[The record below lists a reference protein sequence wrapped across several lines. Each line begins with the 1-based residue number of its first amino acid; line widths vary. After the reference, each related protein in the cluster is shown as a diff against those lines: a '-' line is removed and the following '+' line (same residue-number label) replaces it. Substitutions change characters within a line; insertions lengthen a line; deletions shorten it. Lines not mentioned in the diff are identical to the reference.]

1 MRKLLLSL
9 LVLAFLIA
17 GCTSKKQEEKP
28 VSATPPQ
35 VTAENGGPQG
45 IPGFT
50 GKPYAE
56 VNNNRPFFKKEDIER
71 AKKESFENYSP
82 LDNLGRCGV
91 AYARIG
97 KDVMPTEPRGK
108 IGMVKPSGWKMA
120 KYDIVDGKYLY
131 NRCHLIGFQLAGENA
146 NPLNLITGTRY
157 LNVVGMLPF
166 ENRVADYVK
175 SSGNHVLYRVT
186 PLYVGDELV
195 ARGVVMEAYS
205 VEDDGILSFN
215 VFCYNNQPGIE
226 IDYRNGD
233 SRLIDGQQPAGTD
246 KATQKSIERHK
257 KKEAK
262 KGKKNG

>member
-1 MRKLLLSL
+1 MHKLLLSL

-17 GCTSKKQEEKP
+17 GCTTKKQEEKP
-28 VSATPPQ
+28 ISATPPP
-35 VTAENGGPQG
+35 VTAKTDILSG
-45 IPGFT
+45 IPGFA
-50 GKPYAE
+50 GIPYVE
-56 VNNNRPFFKKEDIER
+56 INGNRPFFTKEDIER
-71 AKKESFENYSP
+71 AKKESFEEYSP
-82 LDNLGRCGV
+82 LDRLGRCGT

-97 KDVMPTEPRGK
+97 KDVMPNEPRGK
-108 IGMVKPSGWKMA
+108 IGMVKPSGWKLA

-166 ENRVADYVK
+166 ENLVADYVK
-175 SSGNHVLYRVT
+175 SSGNHVLYRIV
-186 PLYVGDELV
+186 PLYKGDELV
-195 ARGVVMEAYS
+195 ARGLTMEAYS
-205 VEDDGILSFN
+205 VEDNGKLSFN
-215 VFCYNNQPGIE
+215 VYCYNNQPGIE